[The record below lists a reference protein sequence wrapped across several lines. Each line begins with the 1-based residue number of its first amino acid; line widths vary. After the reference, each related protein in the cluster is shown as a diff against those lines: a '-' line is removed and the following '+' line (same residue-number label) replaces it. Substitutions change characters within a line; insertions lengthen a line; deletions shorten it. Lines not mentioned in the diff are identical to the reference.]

1 MSWVMRLAIAV
12 CVGVAVAAQAQA
24 ETCPHQKGWKPTAD
38 DLQQMLAAHSVWVK
52 EWKKTKLSKEWASQ
66 HSQGR
71 ANLCKARI
79 PRVDLS
85 GADLYGAVL
94 SEAELP
100 SADLRKTALY
110 NAQLDNAIMWNADL
124 TEANLSWADLTDVK
138 LNGSDLTGVWLS
150 DAQLNRAN
158 LYRVKGKG
166 ANLYRAK
173 LNKAVLTK
181 ADLTE
186 ADLSEA
192 DLIDATLTDT
202 TLTNARLT
210 GAKLNGAV
218 LKGTILTSARLAFTD
233 LTGATYAPASPPP
246 DGYVAGIKGLTTLT
260 FPRGEEAGLVQLR
273 KLLQEAGLR
282 DLERE
287 ATYAIERGRTQ
298 HALEAAP
305 GEALSATGVAESA
318 FRFLAFDLTTAYGL
332 HPLRALGIILLLW
345 VLLTPIYAWSAW
357 RGRRPLEKLDGIYQ
371 VWPDR
376 IEVQGGTLRIAK
388 SHKIERLERDAL
400 GAVGWGT
407 YFSLL
412 SAFHIGFREY
422 SVGTWIARMQPHDYT
437 LRAIGWVRV
446 LSGAQSLLSVYLLA
460 IWALTYFGRPFE

>member
-1 MSWVMRLAIAV
+1 MGWVMRLAIAL
-12 CVGVAVAAQAQA
+12 CVGFAVAAQAQA
-24 ETCPHQKGWKPTAD
+24 ETCPHQKGWKPTDD
-38 DLQQMLAAHSVWVK
+38 DLRQMLAAHSVWAK
-52 EWKKTKLSKEWASQ
+52 EWTKTKLSKEWASQ

-79 PRVDLS
+79 LRVSLS

-100 SADLRKTALY
+100 LADLRKTVLY

-124 TEANLSWADLTDVK
+124 SEANLAWADLTGAK
-138 LNGSDLTGVWLS
+138 LNDSDLTGVWLS
-150 DAQLNRAN
+150 NAQLNGTE
-158 LYRVKGKG
+158 LYGVKGKG
-166 ANLYRAK
+166 ANLNHAKLNDAK
-173 LNKAVLTK
+173 LNKANLTGADLTEANLTK

-186 ADLSEA
+186 A
-192 DLIDATLTDT
+192 

-210 GAKLNGAV
+210 RAKLNGAV
-218 LKGTILTSARLAFTD
+218 LRGTILTSAMLAFTD

-246 DGYVAGIKGLTTLT
+246 DGYVAGIQGLTTLT

-287 ATYAIERGRTQ
+287 ATYAIERGRTR
-298 HALEAAP
+298 HTWEAAP
-305 GEALSATGVAESA
+305 GESA

-332 HPLRALGIILLLW
+332 RPVRALGIILLLW
-345 VLLTPIYAWSAW
+345 VLLIPFYAWSAW
-357 RGRRPLEKLDGIYQ
+357 RAPWSVEKVGGIYQ

-376 IEVQGGTLRIAK
+376 IEVKGGKPRIAK
-388 SHKIERLERDAL
+388 LPHIERLERDAL
-400 GAVGWGT
+400 GAVRWGT

-412 SAFHIGFREY
+412 SAFHIGFREF
-422 SVGTWIARMQPHDYT
+422 SVGTWIARIQPDDYT
-437 LRAIGWVRV
+437 LKAIGWVRV
-446 LSGAQSLLSVYLLA
+446 LSGLQSLASVYLLA